1 MMKETDFLINALNE
15 WCKQFE
21 GIHVRYAYDA
31 ATEYHSVEVDPES
44 IRRGNIEYK
53 EAEMALWTQFME
65 AFPEADLLIS
75 EPSRMND
82 MSNCLFDSSNKSLG
96 QSEWER
102 FYFDYDVLAQIEIN
116 LTKKC
121 AHSQTNEYKNVNEY
135 ALAA

>member
-21 GIHVRYAYDA
+21 GIHVRYAYDT
-31 ATEYHSVEVDPES
+31 ATEYHIVEVDPES
-44 IRRGNIEYK
+44 IRRGNMEYK
-53 EAEMALWTQFME
+53 EAEMILWTSFME

-75 EPSRMND
+75 EPSEAND
-82 MSNCLFDSSNKSLG
+82 MSNCLFDSESMSFG
-96 QSEWER
+96 QSEWET
-102 FYFDYDVLAQIEIN
+102 FWFDYDILAESEIT

-121 AHSQTNEYKNVNEY
+121 AHLQSNEYENVNEY